1 METKVK
7 ITPTIKNA
15 IIQAIEANGGQSAL
29 ERKTGV
35 SQRNLSK
42 YISEQ
47 TESITSAI
55 WSQLEPA
62 LRPYLPGDVIN
73 AGVIGSGRIYG
84 PVIGKAGSVVQRH
97 AGASPEELAACRAS
111 ARAGALDEVLD
122 AVMESDID
130 DAAKIRFYGILK
142 QLKKGE

>member
-1 METKVK
+1 MKIPVTKEILK
-7 ITPTIKNA
+7 A
-15 IIQAIEANGGQSAL
+15 MQEASEAYG
-29 ERKTGV
+29 
-35 SQRNLSK
+35 SQNELSK
-42 YISEQ
+42 QCGVNHTTVNNIMNNG
-47 TESITSAI
+47 TKSITSAI
-55 WSQLEPA
+55 WEKLEPA

>member
-1 METKVK
+1 MSIEITKE
-7 ITPTIKNA
+7 IQNA
-15 IIQAIEANGGQSAL
+15 LQRLIDDYGSILEI
-29 ERKTGV
+29 ERKTHISNATIG
-35 SQRNLSK
+35 K
-42 YISEQ
+42 YRTGEIKRINPR
-47 TESITSAI
+47 TWAV
-55 WSQLEPA
+55 LEPH
-62 LRPYLPGDVIN
+62 LRPYLPGDVVN

-97 AGASPEELAACRAS
+97 AGASPEELAANRS
-111 ARAGALDEVLD
+111 ATLDEVLD

>member
-62 LRPYLPGDVIN
+62 LRPYLPHESVT
-73 AGVIGSGRIYG
+73 AGVIGAGRNYG

-97 AGASPEELAACRAS
+97 AGASPEELAACRA
-111 ARAGALDEVLD
+111 ATLGEVLD

>member
-1 METKVK
+1 MSIEITKE
-7 ITPTIKNA
+7 IQNA
-15 IIQAIEANGGQSAL
+15 LQRLIDDYGSILEI
-29 ERKTGV
+29 ERKTHISNATIG
-35 SQRNLSK
+35 K
-42 YISEQ
+42 YRTGEIKRINPR
-47 TESITSAI
+47 TWAV
-55 WSQLEPA
+55 LEPH
-62 LRPYLPGDVIN
+62 LRPYLPGDVVN